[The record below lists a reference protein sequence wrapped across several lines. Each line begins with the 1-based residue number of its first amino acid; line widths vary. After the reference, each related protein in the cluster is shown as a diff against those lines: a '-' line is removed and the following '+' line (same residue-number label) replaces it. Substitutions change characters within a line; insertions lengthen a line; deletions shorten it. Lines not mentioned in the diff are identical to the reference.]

1 MQLIAPDRNLI
12 VAAGSGLL
20 LAAAFPRPD
29 LFPLAWV
36 ALVPLL
42 LVMRHR
48 PYASGL
54 TAGAVFFATVLY
66 WLNFVMTTY
75 GGLQPV
81 FSLLAYL
88 FLIIYLAFYF
98 GLATWLACRLETV
111 LKLPYL
117 LTLPPLWVAL
127 EYLRG
132 TLFTGF
138 PWAIIGYS
146 QQNFSLAIQ
155 SSDVTGVYGVS
166 LMLVAVN
173 CAIAGIIATPKS
185 RLAWLGVAATVMIS
199 ISHFGYGVWRE
210 AQPLDQRTEQLQV
223 ALIQGNIDQGQ
234 KWAPENRQF
243 SIDRYRSL
251 SVQALETQPDLVIWP
266 EAATPFFLQDQSEL
280 AMQVKQLPGQLNA
293 SLLVG
298 SPAYR
303 QLSSDEYQYYNSA
316 FLLSPAGE
324 ELGRSDKI
332 HLVPFGE
339 YVPLGR
345 LLAFID
351 KLVVG
356 VGDFSPG
363 QVRPLPLN
371 GHHLGVLICYEAI
384 FPPLAREYV
393 RQGSHFLVNLTNDA
407 WFGHSSAPYQHLAMT
422 RFRAIENRIWI
433 ARAANTGISALIS
446 PSGNI
451 ALSSPIFEPLQ
462 LSGLVGLGA
471 EATFYTQFGDI
482 FAYVCLGIS
491 GVFLVILFL
500 RRQQV
505 SKGSSS

>member
-1 MQLIAPDRNLI
+1 MRLAKPVWSLM
-12 VAAGSGLL
+12 VAAISGLL
-20 LAAAFPRPD
+20 LAASFPRPD
-29 LFPLAWV
+29 LFLFAWV

-48 PYASGL
+48 PFVSGF
-54 TAGAVFFATVLY
+54 TAGVVFFATVLY

-75 GGLQPV
+75 GGLQPI
-81 FSLLAYL
+81 FSLLAYF
-88 FLIIYLAFYF
+88 FLIVYLAAYF
-98 GLATWLACRLETV
+98 GVATWFSCQLEAIF
-111 LKLPYL
+111 KIPYL
-117 LTLPPLWVAL
+117 LTLPPLWVSL

-132 TLFTGF
+132 VLFTGF

-166 LMLVAVN
+166 LMLVVVN
-173 CAIAGIIATPKS
+173 CAIAGIITAPKS
-185 RLAWLGVAATVMIS
+185 RLAWLGVAATIMIS
-199 ISHFGYGVWRE
+199 ISHFGYGIWRE
-210 AQPLDQRTEQLQV
+210 GQPLEQRAEQLQV
-223 ALIQGNIDQGQ
+223 ALIQGNIEQAQ
-234 KWAPENRQF
+234 KWAPDNRHL
-243 SIDRYRSL
+243 SIDRYQSL
-251 SVQALETQPDLVIWP
+251 SAQAAGNQPDLIIWP

-280 AMQVKQLPGQLNA
+280 AARVKQLPVQLET
-293 SLLVG
+293 SLLIG

-303 QLSSDEYQYYNSA
+303 QLSPDKYEYYNSA
-316 FLLSPAGE
+316 YLFSSAGE

-339 YVPLGR
+339 YVPFGR

-356 VGDFSPG
+356 MGDFSPG

-384 FPPLAREYV
+384 FPQLARKYV
-393 RQGSHFLVNLTNDA
+393 QQGSDLLVNLTNDA

-446 PSGNI
+446 PAGNVTL
-451 ALSSPIFEPLQ
+451 AGPIFVPLQ
-462 LSGLVGLGA
+462 LSGMVGLGA
-471 EATFYTQFGDI
+471 ETTFYTRFGDI
-482 FAYVCLGIS
+482 FAYICLGIS
-491 GVFLVILFL
+491 GGFLTLLFL
-500 RRQQV
+500 RRQKI
-505 SKGSSS
+505 SKGSTS